1 MEEVLIEKFS
11 CGNGGFWGEIT
22 LNRPEKKNAIN
33 GPLGVRLSEA
43 FDEVSADESVQA
55 VLLKGAEGAFCSGL
69 DLNDFNAS
77 PPPSWLPDFQKIW
90 RQAHRAIYNC
100 PIPIVV
106 ALERYAIN
114 GGAALAVA
122 AVYLVA
128 GEQSF
133 LQVGEVKIGLAAPYN
148 MAWMSL
154 RHPESV
160 IAEVALIG
168 NKLGPE
174 DMMRLNLVNRI
185 VLDNE
190 VVQLASAL
198 CETIGGYPEGATRK
212 LKNSLRASREKDADQ
227 WFDLFAPGVDKEVRP
242 SSMK

>member
-1 MEEVLIEKFS
+1 M
-11 CGNGGFWGEIT
+11 
-22 LNRPEKKNAIN
+22 
-33 GPLGVRLSEA
+33 
-43 FDEVSADESVQA
+43 
-55 VLLKGAEGAFCSGL
+55 
-69 DLNDFNAS
+69 
-77 PPPSWLPDFQKIW
+77 
-90 RQAHRAIYNC
+90 
-100 PIPIVV
+100 VV

-114 GGAALAVA
+114 GGAALALA
-122 AVYLVA
+122 ADYVVA

-133 LQVGEVKIGLAAPYN
+133 LQVGEVKIGMAAPYN

-168 NKLGPE
+168 DKLGSE

-185 VLDNE
+185 ASDNE
-190 VVQLASAL
+190 VVQSARAL

-212 LKNSLRASREKDADQ
+212 LKNSLRASRDKDADQ
-227 WFDLFAPGVDKEVRP
+227 WFDLFAPSIGQEVGP

>member
-1 MEEVLIEKFS
+1 MAEVLIEKFS

-22 LNRPEKKNAIN
+22 LNRPETKNAIN
-33 GPLGVRLSEA
+33 GPLGVGLSEA
-43 FDEVSADESVQA
+43 FNEFSADQSVQA

-77 PPPSWLPDFQKIW
+77 PAPSWLPDFQKIW
-90 RQAHRAIYNC
+90 RHAHLAIYNC
-100 PIPIVV
+100 SIPIVV

-114 GGAALAVA
+114 GGAALALA
-122 AVYLVA
+122 ADYLVA

-133 LQVGEVKIGLAAPYN
+133 LQVGEVKIGMAAPYN

-168 NKLGPE
+168 EKLGSN
-174 DMMRLNLVNRI
+174 DMARLNLVNR
-185 VLDNE
+185 VVSDNE
-190 VVQLASAL
+190 VVRSARVL
-198 CETIGGYPEGATRK
+198 CETIGGYPEGATRR
-212 LKNSLRASREKDADQ
+212 LKNSLRASRDKDADQ
-227 WFDLFAPGVDKEVRP
+227 WFDSFVPGVSQEVRP

>member
-1 MEEVLIEKFS
+1 MAEVLIEKFS
-11 CGNGGFWGEIT
+11 CGNGCFWGEIT
-22 LNRPEKKNAIN
+22 LNRPETKNAIN
-33 GPLGVRLSEA
+33 GPLGVGLFEA
-43 FDEVSADESVQA
+43 FDEVSTDESVQA

-90 RQAHRAIYNC
+90 RQAHRAMYNC
-100 PIPIVV
+100 PIPIVA

-114 GGAALAVA
+114 GGAALALA
-122 AVYLVA
+122 ADYLVA

-133 LQVGEVKIGLAAPYN
+133 LQVGEVKIGMAAPYN

-168 NKLGPE
+168 DKLGAE
-174 DMMRLNLVNRI
+174 DMMRLNLANRI
-185 VLDNE
+185 ASDKE
-190 VVQLASAL
+190 VVQSARAL
-198 CETIGGYPEGATRK
+198 CETIGGYPKGATRK
-212 LKNSLRASREKDADQ
+212 LKSSLLASRDKDADQ
-227 WFDLFAPGVDKEVRP
+227 WFDSFAPGVEKEVRP

>member
-22 LNRPEKKNAIN
+22 LNRPETKNAIN
-33 GPLGVRLSEA
+33 GPLGIGLSEA
-43 FDEVSADESVQA
+43 FDEVSADQSVQA

-114 GGAALAVA
+114 GGAALALA
-122 AVYLVA
+122 ADYLVA

-133 LQVGEVKIGLAAPYN
+133 LQVGEVKIGMAAPYN

-168 NKLGPE
+168 DKLGTE
-174 DMMRLNLVNRI
+174 DMMRLKLVNRI
-185 VLDNE
+185 ALDNE
-190 VVQLASAL
+190 VVQSARTV
-198 CETIGGYPEGATRK
+198 CETIGGYPKGATRK
-212 LKNSLRASREKDADQ
+212 LKNSLRASRDKDADE
-227 WFDLFAPGVDKEVRP
+227 WFDLFAPGVEKEVRP